1 MLIGYTS
8 IGDTQYYVHEKS
20 PYQEDLAPETLN
32 TAGKMTTAA
41 LYLGQALAS
50 AHTLANQD
58 NDLSVVGYNIDKQ
71 IHNTVSH
78 KNS

>member
-1 MLIGYTS
+1 
-8 IGDTQYYVHEKS
+8 
-20 PYQEDLAPETLN
+20 
-32 TAGKMTTAA
+32 MTTAA

-78 KNS
+78 KKQLEKELRRFAFNYATQVMLDWRGFVTAYHTGTPLY